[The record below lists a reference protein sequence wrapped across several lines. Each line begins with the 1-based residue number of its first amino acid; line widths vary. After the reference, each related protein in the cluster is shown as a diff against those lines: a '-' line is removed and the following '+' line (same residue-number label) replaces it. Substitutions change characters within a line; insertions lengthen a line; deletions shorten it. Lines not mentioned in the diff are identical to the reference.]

1 MSSYIDFAK
10 LAALVRAKRGDRG
23 LREAAEEIG
32 DVSPSTL
39 SRIEGERVE
48 DVASSTLLSLCD
60 WLGISPVEVIK
71 DARDAPPPD
80 IDVADSVDL
89 QLRADRGLDPAMARM
104 LSEMFK
110 AAYREAK
117 KNAAVEK

>member
-1 MSSYIDFAK
+1 MGSYINFAK
-10 LAALVRAKRGDRG
+10 LAALVRAKRGSKG

-39 SRIEGERVE
+39 SRIEGERV
-48 DVASSTLLSLCD
+48 DDIASSTLLSMCD
-60 WLGISPVEVIK
+60 WLGISPAEVIE
-71 DARDAPPPD
+71 DAGDAPPPSID
-80 IDVADSVDL
+80 IADAVDL
-89 QLRADRGLDPAMARM
+89 QLRADRDLDPAMAKM

-117 KNAAVEK
+117 KGITAGE

>member
-1 MSSYIDFAK
+1 MASYVDFAK
-10 LAALVRAKRGDRG
+10 LAALVRAKRGGKG

-48 DVASSTLLSLCD
+48 DVASSTLLVLCD
-60 WLGISPVEVIK
+60 WLGISPSEVIE
-71 DARDAPPPD
+71 DAGNAPPPP
-80 IDVADSVDL
+80 IDVADTVDL
-89 QLRADRGLDPAMARM
+89 QLRADRELDPTMARM

-117 KNAAVEK
+117 KSPGAG